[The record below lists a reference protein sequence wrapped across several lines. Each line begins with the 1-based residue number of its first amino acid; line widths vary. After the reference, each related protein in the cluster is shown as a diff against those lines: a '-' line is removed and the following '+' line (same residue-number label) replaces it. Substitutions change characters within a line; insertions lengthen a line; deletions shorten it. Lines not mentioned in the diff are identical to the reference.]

1 MLLGSAAIGR
11 IAFFYALGQIPP
23 AVKYHVRATNI

>member
-11 IAFFYALGQIPP
+11 IAFFDALGQIPP